1 VKNRVFQGRLDRY
14 DFKLVRKHPA
24 AGKKVL
30 NDMKCFSHNILK
42 MVGEHHE
49 QFNGEGYP
57 LNMSGERISLYGRLC
72 TIMDVFSALTSKRY
86 NHDPHTPFEALTIMK
101 TQMPG
106 HFDQR
111 IFVNF
116 IKAIAGRKAAA

>member
-1 VKNRVFQGRLDRY
+1 
-14 DFKLVRKHPA
+14 
-24 AGKKVL
+24 
-30 NDMKCFSHNILK
+30 

-57 LNMSGERISLYGRLC
+57 LNLSGERISLSGRLC
-72 TIMDVFSALTSKRY
+72 TVMDFFSALTSKRC
-86 NHDPHTPFEALTIMK
+86 NREPRTPFEALTTMK

-106 HFDQR
+106 HFDEH

-116 IKAIAGRKAAA
+116 IKIIAGRKAAA